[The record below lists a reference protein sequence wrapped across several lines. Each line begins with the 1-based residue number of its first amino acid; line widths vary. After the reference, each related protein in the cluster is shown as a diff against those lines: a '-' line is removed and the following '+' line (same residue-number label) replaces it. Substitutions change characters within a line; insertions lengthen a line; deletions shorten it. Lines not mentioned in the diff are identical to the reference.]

1 MTYNLDIYLV
11 ITSGISMQLEIE
23 LCIVPGHMLLQL
35 VYPIMNFNSFG
46 IRLRTRTCTRE
57 KSGRSWKHL
66 VFQFIMEFDFVSCLD
81 TLV

>member
-35 VYPIMNFNSFG
+35 VYPIINLISFG
-46 IRLRTRTCTRE
+46 IRLRARTYT
-57 KSGRSWKHL
+57 
-66 VFQFIMEFDFVSCLD
+66 
-81 TLV
+81 